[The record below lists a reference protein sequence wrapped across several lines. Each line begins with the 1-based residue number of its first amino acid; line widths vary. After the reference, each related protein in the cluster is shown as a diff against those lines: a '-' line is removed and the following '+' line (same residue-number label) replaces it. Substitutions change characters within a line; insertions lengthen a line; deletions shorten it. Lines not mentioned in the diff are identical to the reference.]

1 MAELAR
7 EPFLCPKVRGEARR
21 KILRKFPYSLIY
33 LAGREAIEV
42 IAVIHFSRDPKSW
55 ASRLGS

>member
-1 MAELAR
+1 MAELGR
-7 EPFLCPKVRGEARR
+7 DPFPCPKVRGEARR
-21 KILRKFPYSLIY
+21 KVLRRFPYSLIY
-33 LAGREAIEV
+33 LAEPDSIEI